1 MMNTLRNSV
10 RLYGN
15 VGQDP
20 EVKSLENGNKMA
32 KFTLATSEKYK
43 DAKGNLV
50 EETTWHNLLAWGK
63 QVDVIQ
69 KYVSK
74 GDRLSIEGKLTNRS
88 YEAKDGSKKYYT
100 EIVVNEIL
108 LAGSPKGKLNEAND
122 SDENL
127 PF

>member
-1 MMNTLRNSV
+1 MNTLRNSV

-20 EVKSLENGNKMA
+20 EIKSLENGNKLA
-32 KFTLATSEKYK
+32 KFTLATSEKRK
-43 DAKGNLV
+43 DQKGNLT
-50 EETTWHNLLAWGK
+50 EETTWHHIVAWSP
-63 QVDVIQ
+63 QAELIQ
-69 KYVSK
+69 KYVTK

-88 YEAKDGSKKYYT
+88 YEGKDGSKKYIT
-100 EIVVNEIL
+100 EIVIHELL
-108 LAGSPKGKLNEAND
+108 LAGSPKAKLRDAKD